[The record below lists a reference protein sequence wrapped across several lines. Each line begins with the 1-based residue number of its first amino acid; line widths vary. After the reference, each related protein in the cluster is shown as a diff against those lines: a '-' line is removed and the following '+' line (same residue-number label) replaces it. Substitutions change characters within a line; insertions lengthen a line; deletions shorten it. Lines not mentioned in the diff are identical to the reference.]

1 MIVFQAEHNILMHPV
16 HMLGVAGVFGGS
28 LFSAMHGSL
37 VTSSLIRETT
47 ENESAN
53 EGYRFGLI
61 APNQFFRIGF
71 FLLLLALLSSPKMAL
86 QNKEEEKKKVKKLQK
101 SYFDVL
107 GICCTSEVPIIE
119 NILKSLDGVKEYSVI
134 VPSRTV
140 IVVHDSLLIS
150 PFQIAKALNE
160 ARLEAN
166 VRVNGETSFKNK
178 WPSPFAV
185 VSGLLLLLSFLKFV
199 YSPLRWLAVAAV
211 AAGIYPILAKAFASI
226 KRPRIDINILVIITV
241 IATLAMQDFMEA
253 AAVVFLF
260 TISDWLETRA
270 SYKATSVMQS
280 LMSLAPQKAIIAE
293 TGEEVEVDEVK
304 VDTVVAVKA
313 GETIPIDGIVVDG
326 NCEVDEK
333 TLTGEA
339 FPVPKQRDS
348 TVWAGTINLNGM

>member
-1 MIVFQAEHNILMHPV
+1 
-16 HMLGVAGVFGGS
+16 
-28 LFSAMHGSL
+28 
-37 VTSSLIRETT
+37 
-47 ENESAN
+47 
-53 EGYRFGLI
+53 
-61 APNQFFRIGF
+61 
-71 FLLLLALLSSPKMAL
+71 MAL

-226 KRPRIDINILVIITV
+226 KRPRIDINILVIITGN
-241 IATLAMQDFMEA
+241 TTFSSFLY
-253 AAVVFLF
+253 AVVIPLFFLVF
-260 TISDWLETRA
+260 IIS
-270 SYKATSVMQS
+270 
-280 LMSLAPQKAIIAE
+280 I
-293 TGEEVEVDEVK
+293 
-304 VDTVVAVKA
+304 
-313 GETIPIDGIVVDG
+313 
-326 NCEVDEK
+326 
-333 TLTGEA
+333 
-339 FPVPKQRDS
+339 
-348 TVWAGTINLNGM
+348 